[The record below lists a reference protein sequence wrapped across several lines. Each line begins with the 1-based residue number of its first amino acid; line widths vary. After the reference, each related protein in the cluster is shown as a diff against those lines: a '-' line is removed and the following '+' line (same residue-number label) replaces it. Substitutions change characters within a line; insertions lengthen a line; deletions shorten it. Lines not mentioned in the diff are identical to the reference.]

1 MLTLD
6 LRLFLER
13 WSVWL
18 LTDSRVGRL
27 GGFCLALTLA
37 GGLAGA
43 AVSRAAVR
51 CEDATGSVA
60 VASVVGDGGN
70 SDQAPDERL
79 AEQLAEIDRLIE
91 SVRADWEVPGLSVAI
106 VRGDQLVLAK
116 GYGVRTL
123 GGQEPVD
130 ADTQFVIA
138 SNSKAFVTAALSILV
153 SEGKLRWE
161 DRARDYLPEWVLHDE
176 VATREMTIR
185 DLVSHRSGLG
195 TFSGDLL
202 WYGTRYSPAEMLARL
217 RHLPPV
223 TTFRNRYGYQNL
235 MFIAA
240 GQIVERVSGQS
251 CAAFVQERILN
262 PLEMTRTTTS
272 VTAFDDN
279 VATPHNTSGG
289 TLRALPHGN
298 VDNCW
303 GACGLNASAGDLS
316 RWLRLQLG
324 RGELE
329 GRRVL
334 AADQVW
340 EMWQPSI
347 ALPVSEEAARFNPT
361 RQFSAY
367 GLGWAISSYQ
377 GRRVIGHGGGLDGM
391 ISQTAFMPEEG
402 LGVVVLTNSE
412 SPVSTIL
419 RDSIFDIL
427 LEVPDR
433 RDWSQ
438 AYRQRAETRRVQKQV
453 AEERRL
459 ASRIEDAPPTL
470 ALAEY
475 CGTYRCP
482 LYGDVVVEMVEGDL
496 VLRLGPAPD
505 FVADL
510 RHWHYNCFEL
520 KWRPSVTYDFP
531 PGSINF
537 TIDAAGKPERLE
549 IDQPNDDF
557 WFYELNL
564 HRVGS

>member
-1 MLTLD
+1 MMRTD
-6 LRLFLER
+6 VRKTGFLNTAI
-13 WSVWL
+13 WTAYQL
-18 LTDSRVGRL
+18 LGVALLL
-27 GGFCLALTLA
+27 GVMPALGIATI
-37 GGLAGA
+37 A
-43 AVSRAAVR
+43 ANDGVTSA
-51 CEDATGSVA
+51 ATGVA
-60 VASVVGDGGN
+60 TIESPAAASVDGPRWV
-70 SDQAPDERL
+70 D
-79 AEQLAEIDRLIE
+79 QLAEIERLIE
-91 SVRADWEVPGLSVAI
+91 TVRVDWEVPGLAVAI
-106 VRGDQLVLAK
+106 VRGDQLLLAK

-123 GGQEPVD
+123 GGQDPVD

-153 SEGKLRWE
+153 SEGKLKWE
-161 DRARDYLPEWVLHDE
+161 DRARDYLPELILHDD
-176 VATREMTIR
+176 VATREITIR

-202 WYGTRYSPAEMLARL
+202 WYGTRYSPAEILSRV

-251 CAAFVQERILN
+251 CAAFVQQRILD
-262 PLEMTRTTTS
+262 PLGMTRTTTS

-279 VATPHNTSGG
+279 VATPHNASGG
-289 TLRALPHGN
+289 TLRPLPHGN

-316 RWLRLQLG
+316 RWLRLQLA
-324 RGELE
+324 RGTWD
-329 GRRVL
+329 GQPVL

-367 GLGWAISSYQ
+367 GLGWAISSYH

-391 ISQTAFMPEEG
+391 ISQTAFLPEEG
-402 LGVVVLTNSE
+402 WGVVVLTNSE

-419 RDSIFDIL
+419 RDSILDIV
-427 LEVPDR
+427 LEVPER
-433 RDWSQ
+433 RDWNQ
-438 AYRQRAETRRVQKQV
+438 AYRQRLDARRAQQQAAEQQRQ
-453 AEERRL
+453 ANRL
-459 ASRIEDAPPTL
+459 ANAPPTL
-470 ALAEY
+470 PLADY

-482 LYGDVVVEMVEGDL
+482 MYGDVVVEQVDGKL
-496 VLRLGPAPD
+496 VLRLGPAPY

-510 RHWHYNCFEL
+510 SHWQFNCFEL
-520 KWRPSVTYDFP
+520 RWRPSVTYNFP

-537 TIDAAGKPERLE
+537 TINAAGKPERLE

-564 HRVGS
+564 RRVGS